1 MGQERRVTGMEL
13 KRCPHCGVENP
24 HMVNTAGFKGNSRTS
39 DRSWGTYACSSCDGI
54 VLACTRQ
61 LFDQIAAFY
70 HQQPQDLAVD
80 ASFPPRAK
88 AFFEQAVSSLN
99 APAGAVMLAA
109 SAVSAMLKEVGYS
122 EGSLFSRLEQ
132 AADDKVISEDMVQWA
147 SWVGLDKEEDDDED
161 DDELPTTQDAQRI
174 LAFAKM
180 LGEWLF
186 AFPERVKQGIKLA
199 SEPPEE
205 TGMTGADIIKGR
217 KSLLDDGMDD

>member
-1 MGQERRVTGMEL
+1 MGQERRIMGMEL
-13 KRCPHCGVENP
+13 KRCPHCGIENP
-24 HMVNTAGFKGNSRTS
+24 NMVNTAGFKGNARTS

-109 SAVSAMLKEVGYS
+109 SSVSAMLKEVGYS

-147 SWVGLDKEEDDDED
+147 SWVGLDKEEDDDEG
-161 DDELPTTQDAQRI
+161 DEALPTTEDAHR
-174 LAFAKM
+174 LLEFAKIM
-180 LGEWLF
+180 GEWLF
-186 AFPERVKQGIKLA
+186 AFPERIKLGIKHA
-199 SEPPEE
+199 SESPEE
-205 TGMTGADIIKGR
+205 SDMAEAAGVKGR